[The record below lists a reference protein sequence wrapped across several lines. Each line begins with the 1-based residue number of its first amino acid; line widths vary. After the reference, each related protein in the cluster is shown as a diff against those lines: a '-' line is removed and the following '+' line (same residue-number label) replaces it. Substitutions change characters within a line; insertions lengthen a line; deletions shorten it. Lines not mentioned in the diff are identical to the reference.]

1 MIKSLCWAIL
11 IFMLTK
17 ETDSKAIEFINL
29 LSSMDFIQHVTVPT
43 HNHGRTLDL
52 VITKGIS
59 IDISSIV
66 DIALSDHHS
75 VFFTTL

>member
-1 MIKSLCWAIL
+1 VLGDINIHVEKDM
-11 IFMLTK
+11 
-17 ETDSKAIEFINL
+17 DSRAIECIHL
-29 LSSMDFIQHVTVPT
+29 LSSMDFIQHVTGPT
-43 HNHGRTLDL
+43 HNHGRILDL

-75 VFFTTL
+75 VFFSTE